1 MIGAREAALLTL
13 NDIFY
18 NGTYS
23 NLAVKEML
31 GKCRGMD
38 KAEKSLFTNLV
49 YGVVSRHYTLE
60 YVISKYSDIK
70 VKKLARYVKL
80 ILEMGIYQMIYLDK
94 IPESAAVNES
104 VKLAKRYCK
113 KGSDRFINAVLRAFS
128 KDGIDLTDCDLSVK
142 HSFSYE
148 MTEIFLSQFGTD
160 FTESL
165 MVALNSPPEMSLR
178 TNTLKTD
185 VKELTE
191 KLKES
196 GIEILKTDGELIYT
210 KGFDVGN
217 NQLYTEG
224 YFTPQDKGA
233 YTASSV
239 LNPQK
244 GETVIDM
251 CSAPGGKT
259 THMAELMEDNGKILA
274 FDIHPHKI
282 KLIDAAS
289 KRLGINIIT
298 AEVGDATEY
307 NNALKDSADK
317 VLCDVPCSGWGII
330 RRKPDIK
337 LSHTDLCDL
346 YLIQHKILENG
357 AEYVKHGGSLVYSTC
372 TINKRENEDIISG
385 FLSTHKEFEK
395 SYEKT
400 FYPHLDGCDGF
411 FVCRLDR
418 K

>member
-38 KAEKSLFTNLV
+38 KIEKSLFTNLV

-60 YVISKYSDIK
+60 YVISKYSNIK
-70 VKKLARYVKL
+70 VRKLARYVKL

-128 KDGIDLTDCDLSVK
+128 KDECTMDFTDCGLGIK
-142 HSFSYE
+142 HSFSPE
-148 MTEIFLSQFGTD
+148 MTKMFLSQFGND

-165 MVALNSPPEMSLR
+165 MTALNSPPEMSLR
-178 TNTLKTD
+178 VNTLKTN
-185 VKELTE
+185 VKELCE
-191 KLKES
+191 KLNES
-196 GIEILKTDGELIYT
+196 GTQILNTDGDLIYT

-217 NQLYTEG
+217 NPLYTEG

-233 YTASSV
+233 YTASCV

-244 GETVIDM
+244 GENLIDM

-259 THMAELMEDNGKILA
+259 THKAELL
-274 FDIHPHKI
+274 
-282 KLIDAAS
+282 
-289 KRLGINIIT
+289 
-298 AEVGDATEY
+298 
-307 NNALKDSADK
+307 
-317 VLCDVPCSGWGII
+317 
-330 RRKPDIK
+330 
-337 LSHTDLCDL
+337 
-346 YLIQHKILENG
+346 
-357 AEYVKHGGSLVYSTC
+357 
-372 TINKRENEDIISG
+372 
-385 FLSTHKEFEK
+385 
-395 SYEKT
+395 
-400 FYPHLDGCDGF
+400 
-411 FVCRLDR
+411 
-418 K
+418 